1 MTEPVDKR
9 YYLLVYGGRGYKN
22 QTKLYA
28 VLDEVWQRAGCTH
41 VLQGGATG
49 ADALAANWAMES
61 NVPCDTERAQWSH
74 YGPSAGPKR
83 NQRMLDEYN
92 VIQAVEFPGGSGTA
106 DMRKRLRAAG
116 INIYDA
122 EKHTWNT

>member
-1 MTEPVDKR
+1 MTDKR
-9 YYLLVYGGRGYKN
+9 NYLLVYGGRGYKN
-22 QTKLYA
+22 HTKVYTI
-28 VLDEVWQRAGCTH
+28 LDALWERAECTH

-49 ADALAANWAMES
+49 ADALAHNWALERGI
-61 NVPCDTERAQWSH
+61 PCDTERAQWSY

-83 NQRMLDEYN
+83 NQLMLDAYN
-92 VIQAVEFPGGSGTA
+92 VIEAVEFPGGNGTA